1 MNFNYSKVES
11 SINTSINIVNYE
23 TIKRNWQEYLS
34 KDNKTFYLRDD
45 TPYVILDNQGNSA
58 FTSIAVKTIPYN
70 TNLIEA
76 SNIIGNDQI
85 ALVTSNKNEFIG
97 YITQRLIIKQLL
109 KEHGE
114 LNAYIDTILNTLE
127 DSCTVIDKNKNVVY
141 WTKGAED
148 IFSIDQKEIIGQPIT
163 NYFTREN
170 LEILNALKTG
180 ESVYRRQHH
189 ARNNLAVLINSNPVV
204 YENQIIGAVVSETD
218 ITNLIRLN
226 NELYKTS
233 EILFDLEEKVRKSS
247 PPSDAFSYIKGNSAP
262 LQDTINIAKK
272 AAKTDAPVLILGES
286 GVGKELFA
294 KAVHNIRE
302 TETSPFIAINC
313 GAISSSLFESEI
325 FGYEKGAFSG
335 ADAKGKKGKAE
346 LAQGGT
352 LFLDEIGEIPL
363 EMQVK
368 FLRLLQEK
376 KFFRVG
382 GTKEIEINFRVIAA
396 TNKRLKE
403 QVDKGEFRE
412 DLYYRLN
419 VVHFTVPPIR
429 ERPQDIIELT
439 HYFLY
444 ETSIKYSQP
453 IYGISQ
459 NVMQILLNY
468 SWPGNIR
475 ELKNVIERMVV
486 LSENGEIK
494 MDDLPTELKKLNRS
508 SNSVD
513 RDFFNGQTTSLS
525 LNDQLQKFETDI
537 IYRELKKV
545 KGNKLQCAK
554 NLGITRATLYNKM
567 NKLNIDY

>member
-352 LFLDEIGEIPL
+352 LFLDEI
-363 EMQVK
+363 
-368 FLRLLQEK
+368 
-376 KFFRVG
+376 
-382 GTKEIEINFRVIAA
+382 
-396 TNKRLKE
+396 
-403 QVDKGEFRE
+403 
-412 DLYYRLN
+412 
-419 VVHFTVPPIR
+419 
-429 ERPQDIIELT
+429 
-439 HYFLY
+439 
-444 ETSIKYSQP
+444 
-453 IYGISQ
+453 
-459 NVMQILLNY
+459 
-468 SWPGNIR
+468 
-475 ELKNVIERMVV
+475 
-486 LSENGEIK
+486 
-494 MDDLPTELKKLNRS
+494 
-508 SNSVD
+508 
-513 RDFFNGQTTSLS
+513 
-525 LNDQLQKFETDI
+525 
-537 IYRELKKV
+537 
-545 KGNKLQCAK
+545 
-554 NLGITRATLYNKM
+554 
-567 NKLNIDY
+567 